1 MKQTEEDRDQD
12 QDQDQDQIGPNAKM
26 TVVRTTSP
34 DVMVTTMTIETE

>member
-1 MKQTEEDRDQD
+1 MKRIEEDQD

-26 TVVRTTSP
+26 TVVRTMSP